1 MALLSEPDYLHE
13 KLDKLHNSLHDFS
26 QEFNNSSQEFNDFSQ
41 ELDFLQ
47 EFNDSLQK
55 SDNSL
60 QEFDLQELDLQK
72 EFDNSLQELDLQ
84 RSNNYSQELGDY
96 PKNSSTLKYT
106 SAPTRYEIPDN
117 YVVETTWGRKTNKL
131 TIKLQINYVF
141 SIPTFYIYFGPKF
154 KNYVVLNKS
163 PSHAATLLHQ

>member
-1 MALLSEPDYLHE
+1 MNYAL
-13 KLDKLHNSLHDFS
+13 N
-26 QEFNNSSQEFNDFSQ
+26 EFNNSSQEFNNFSQ

-60 QEFDLQELDLQK
+60 QEFDLQKESNNSLQELDLQK

-84 RSNNYSQELGDY
+84 RSNNYLQELGNY
-96 PKNSSTLKYT
+96 PKDSSTLKYT
-106 SAPTRYEIPDN
+106 LAPNRYEISDN
-117 YVVETTWGRKTNKL
+117 YIVETIWGRKTNKL
-131 TIKLQINYVF
+131 TIKLQINYVS

-154 KNYVVLNKS
+154 KNYVVSNKS
-163 PSHAATLLHQ
+163 PSHAATLLY